1 MPRAT
6 VPTLRAT
13 PLESKEITHASSCV
27 LRRENREMLDA
38 TDFAKIKASSLIDF
52 PVHYAEV
59 KLASV
64 SDAHLSEH
72 HLKATASLSY
82 ITNQL
87 VATRFK
93 KFDLLELFQ
102 EFPLIDLQV
111 GWTSATPTI
120 DLFFAVDYY

>member
-6 VPTLRAT
+6 IPTLRAT

-52 PVHYAEV
+52 PVHYVEV

-64 SDAHLSEH
+64 SGTHLSEH

-82 ITNQL
+82 INQL
-87 VATRFK
+87 VATRFE
-93 KFDLLELFQ
+93 KFDCWNCSKSFHLSIRKLGGLLPPQ
-102 EFPLIDLQV
+102 
-111 GWTSATPTI
+111 
-120 DLFFAVDYY
+120 